1 MFCWSQAKALE
12 IAVLPRFLRDADA
25 ESETNETLKRQE
37 GISEKDQNTQ
47 KKGSGTSFFFLLLQL
62 VVFTKTNAQSAQTS
76 PSSFSS
82 KTDPCLRTI
91 SEFSTPK
98 RRKTGEK
105 TTFFLPL
112 VLHSNP
118 SRPRNTET
126 SAKIEFS
133 ASKTENE

>member
-1 MFCWSQAKALE
+1 LSLQNQKIAGRNRLFCWSQAKALE
-12 IAVLPRFLRDADA
+12 IAVFPRFLRDADA

-98 RRKTGEK
+98 PRKTGEK
-105 TTFFLPL
+105 TTFLSSSGSSQQPL
-112 VLHSNP
+112 
-118 SRPRNTET
+118 E
-126 SAKIEFS
+126 
-133 ASKTENE
+133 ASKH